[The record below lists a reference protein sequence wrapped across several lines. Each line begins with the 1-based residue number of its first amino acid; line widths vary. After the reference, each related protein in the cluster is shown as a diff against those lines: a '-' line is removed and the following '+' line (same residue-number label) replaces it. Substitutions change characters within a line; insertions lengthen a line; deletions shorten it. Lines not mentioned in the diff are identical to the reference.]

1 LSEVELLQWL
11 EATDLSVWIRESSSL
26 WAYPAILIAHTIGLG
41 YLVGINAAVD
51 LRLLGLSPGL
61 PIEPLRHFFK
71 YIWWG
76 FWINAI
82 SGVLLVTRDPV
93 NVFRNP
99 AFPFK
104 MALIALA
111 ILVLFRLSKAVRSSA
126 IESGPVAGR
135 LKLMAALS
143 VVCWLG
149 AIVAGRLM
157 AYVAPR
163 PGLG

>member
-1 LSEVELLQWL
+1 MEFLMWL
-11 EATDLSVWIRESSSL
+11 ESTELSTWIRESSSL

-61 PIEPLRHFFK
+61 PIEPLRHFFR

-99 AFPFK
+99 AFPIK

-111 ILVLFRLSKAVRSSA
+111 IFVLFRLGKAVRSSE
-126 IESGPVAGR
+126 IESGPVSSNLR
-135 LKLMAALS
+135 VLAAIS
-143 VVCWLG
+143 VFCWLG

>member
-1 LSEVELLQWL
+1 MEFLKWL
-11 EATDLSVWIRESSSL
+11 EMTDLSVWIRESSSL

-51 LRLLGLSPGL
+51 MRLMGLSPGL

-71 YIWWG
+71 YIWFG

-93 NVFRNP
+93 NVFKNP
-99 AFPFK
+99 AFPIK
-104 MALIALA
+104 MLMIALA
-111 ILVLFRLSKAVRSSA
+111 IVILFRLKKAVVSSV
-126 IESGPVAGR
+126 IESGPVPKG
-135 LKLMAALS
+135 LKILAALS

-149 AIVAGRLM
+149 AIIAGRLM

-163 PGLG
+163 PGAH

>member
-1 LSEVELLQWL
+1 MEFLKWL
-11 EATDLSVWIRESSSL
+11 EMTDFSVWIRESSSL
-26 WAYPAILIAHTIGLG
+26 WAYPAVLIAHTIGLG
-41 YLVGINAAVD
+41 YLVGLNAAVD
-51 LRLLGLSPGL
+51 MRLLGLSPRL

-82 SGVLLVTRDPV
+82 SGLMLVARDPV

-99 AFPFK
+99 AFPIK
-104 MALIALA
+104 IAFIA
-111 ILVLFRLSKAVRSSA
+111 VAVVILSRLQKTVASSRMEA
-126 IESGPVAGR
+126 GPVAPR
-135 LKLMAALS
+135 MKMLAAAS
-143 VVCWLG
+143 VICWLG
-149 AIVAGRLM
+149 AITAGRLM

>member
-1 LSEVELLQWL
+1 MEFLMWL
-11 EATDLSVWIRESSSL
+11 ESTELSTWIRESSSL

-51 LRLLGLSPGL
+51 MRLLGLSPGL

-82 SGVLLVTRDPV
+82 SGALLVARDPV

-99 AFPFK
+99 AFPIK

-111 ILVLFRLSKAVRSSA
+111 IIVLFRLSKAVRSSL
-126 IESGPVAGR
+126 IESGSVPT
-135 LKLMAALS
+135 KLRVLAAIS

>member
-1 LSEVELLQWL
+1 MEFLKWL
-11 EATDLSVWIRESSSL
+11 EMTDFSVWIRESSSL
-26 WAYPAILIAHTIGLG
+26 WAYPAVLIAHTIGLG

-51 LRLLGLSPGL
+51 MRLLGLSPSL

-82 SGVLLVTRDPV
+82 SGLMLVARDPV

-99 AFPFK
+99 AFPIK
-104 MALIALA
+104 IAFIA
-111 ILVLFRLSKAVRSSA
+111 IAVFILTRLQKAVASSS
-126 IESGPVAGR
+126 IEQGPVAPR
-135 LKLMAALS
+135 MKLLAAAS
-143 VVCWLG
+143 AACWVV

-163 PGLG
+163 PGHG

>member
-1 LSEVELLQWL
+1 MELLLWL
-11 EATDLSVWIRESSSL
+11 ESTELSVWIRESSSL

-51 LRLLGLSPGL
+51 MRLLGLSPGL

-76 FWINAI
+76 FWINTI
-82 SGVLLVTRDPV
+82 SGALLVARDPV

-99 AFPFK
+99 AFPIK

-111 ILVLFRLSKAVRSSA
+111 IVVLFRLSKAVRSSL
-126 IESGPVAGR
+126 IESGPVPTR
-135 LKLMAALS
+135 LKVLAALS
-143 VVCWLG
+143 VFCWLG
-149 AIVAGRLM
+149 ATVAGRLM

-163 PGLG
+163 PGVG

>member
-1 LSEVELLQWL
+1 MEFLMWL
-11 EATDLSVWIRESSSL
+11 ESTDLSTWIRESSSL

-51 LRLLGLSPGL
+51 MRLLGLSPGL

-82 SGVLLVTRDPV
+82 SGLLLVTRDPV
-93 NVFRNP
+93 NVFKNP
-99 AFPFK
+99 AFPIK
-104 MALIALA
+104 MLLIFIAVY
-111 ILVLFRLSKAVRSSA
+111 ILSRLGKAVASSSV
-126 IESGPVAGR
+126 ESGPVPSN
-135 LKLMAALS
+135 LKWMAALS
-143 VVCWLG
+143 AFCWLG

>member
-1 LSEVELLQWL
+1 MEFLMWL
-11 EATDLSVWIRESSSL
+11 ESTEFSTWIRESSSL

-41 YLVGINAAVD
+41 YLVGLNAAID

-71 YIWWG
+71 YIWVG
-76 FWINAI
+76 FWINTI
-82 SGVLLVTRDPV
+82 SGLMLVARDPV

-99 AFPFK
+99 AFPIKIAFI
-104 MALIALA
+104 AVGVFILFRQQRALA
-111 ILVLFRLSKAVRSSA
+111 ASHV
-126 IESGPVAGR
+126 ESGPAPMSER
-135 LKLMAALS
+135 LMAAASLL
-143 VVCWLG
+143 CWLG

>member
-1 LSEVELLQWL
+1 MEFLKWL
-11 EATDLSVWIRESSSL
+11 EMTDFSVWIRESSSL
-26 WAYPAILIAHTIGLG
+26 WAYPAVLIAHTIGLG

-51 LRLLGLSPGL
+51 MRLLGLSPNL

-71 YIWWG
+71 YIWLG

-82 SGVLLVTRDPV
+82 SGLMLVARDPV

-99 AFPFK
+99 AFPIK
-104 MALIALA
+104 IACIA
-111 ILVLFRLSKAVRSSA
+111 VAVFILSRLKKAVDSSSV
-126 IESGPVAGR
+126 EQGSVATR
-135 LKLMAALS
+135 VKWLAAAS
-143 VVCWLG
+143 VACWLG